1 MAKRQETGGLAA
13 LKADLK
19 AQQFRRLY
27 LFYGEERYL
36 LEHYLAL
43 LQKKLLDG
51 PAQDFNYHRFPQGSA
66 ELQTLTDAVE
76 SVPMM
81 AEHTLVQVDDL
92 DLSKLSESFRD
103 GLTALLSDIPDY
115 CTVVFVFD
123 TVPYK
128 VDGRQKKF
136 KAALEQG
143 LAVEFARQSQRD
155 LTAWIRKHALAAGKD
170 ISDKA
175 CEYLTFRT
183 GGAMTTLAS
192 ELDKLTAYAAG
203 HEITMQDI
211 DAVVIPVLDAQVFDM
226 TDAIAAG
233 NFAKAL
239 EVLHL
244 LLSMQQ
250 EPIPILAA
258 IGSQMRRLYYARVC
272 LNAGKGDGALGELI
286 KTATGRAPHPYV
298 LSKTVS
304 AARRLS
310 DGFCRRAMK
319 LCMEADWQMKSS
331 GDDPARILELLLL
344 TLREEARRG

>member
-1 MAKRQETGGLAA
+1 MAKKQETGGLAA

-103 GLTALLSDIPDY
+103 GLIALLSDIPDY

-203 HEITMQDI
+203 HEITVQDI

-233 NFAKAL
+233 K
-239 EVLHL
+239 
-244 LLSMQQ
+244 
-250 EPIPILAA
+250 I
-258 IGSQMRRLYYARVC
+258 
-272 LNAGKGDGALGELI
+272 
-286 KTATGRAPHPYV
+286 GRA
-298 LSKTVS
+298 S
-304 AARRLS
+304 
-310 DGFCRRAMK
+310 CRERV
-319 LCMEADWQMKSS
+319 
-331 GDDPARILELLLL
+331 
-344 TLREEARRG
+344 

>member
-1 MAKRQETGGLAA
+1 MAKKQETGGLAA

-51 PAQDFNYHRFPQGSA
+51 PARTSTTTASPRGSA

-136 KAALEQG
+136 KAVLEQG

-203 HEITMQDI
+203 HEITVQDI

-258 IGSQMRRLYYARVC
+258 IGSQMRRLYYAPGVPERGQGRRR
-272 LNAGKGDGALGELI
+272 LRGAHQNGHRP
-286 KTATGRAPHPYV
+286 RAPSLRP
-298 LSKTVS
+298 LQTVS

-310 DGFCRRAMK
+310 DGFCRRAVK

-331 GDDPARILELLLL
+331 GDDPSRILELLLL

>member
-1 MAKRQETGGLAA
+1 M
-13 LKADLK
+13 
-19 AQQFRRLY
+19 
-27 LFYGEERYL
+27 
-36 LEHYLAL
+36 
-43 LQKKLLDG
+43 
-51 PAQDFNYHRFPQGSA
+51 
-66 ELQTLTDAVE
+66 
-76 SVPMM
+76 
-81 AEHTLVQVDDL
+81 
-92 DLSKLSESFRD
+92 
-103 GLTALLSDIPDY
+103 
-115 CTVVFVFD
+115 
-123 TVPYK
+123 
-128 VDGRQKKF
+128 
-136 KAALEQG
+136 
-143 LAVEFARQSQRD
+143 EFARQSQRD

-203 HEITMQDI
+203 HEITIQDI

-310 DGFCRRAMK
+310 DGFCRRAVK

>member
-1 MAKRQETGGLAA
+1 MAKKQETGGLAA

-203 HEITMQDI
+203 HEITIQDI
-211 DAVVIPVLDAQVFDM
+211 DAVVIPVLDAQVFD
-226 TDAIAAG
+226 
-233 NFAKAL
+233 KAL

-310 DGFCRRAMK
+310 DGFCRRAVK